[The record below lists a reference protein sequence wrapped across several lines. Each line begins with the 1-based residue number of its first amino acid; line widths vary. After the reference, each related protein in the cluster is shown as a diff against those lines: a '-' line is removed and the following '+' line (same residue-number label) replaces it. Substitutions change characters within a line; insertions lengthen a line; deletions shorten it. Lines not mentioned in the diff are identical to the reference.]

1 MKFSKIPM
9 YESFN
14 FYFKIK
20 CKDILKILIGFN
32 EKFERRDEIKKNKI
46 KDGHIKL
53 TLLKFKLY
61 YGMIVKVMM
70 RGSNK

>member
-1 MKFSKIPM
+1 M

-32 EKFERRDEIKKNKI
+32 GKSERRDEIKINKI
-46 KDGHIKL
+46 KDRHTKL

-61 YGMIVKVMM
+61 
-70 RGSNK
+70 